1 MGHSPMQKKKTE
13 AVGLRLGQVLEYV
26 RAGWSVRRRIWPE
39 GCHVR
44 MVEGRLSVALE
55 DGKYRHWIISEED
68 LRAEDWET
76 VK

>member
-1 MGHSPMQKKKTE
+1 MQRKKSEVT
-13 AVGLRLGQVLEYV
+13 GLGLGQAMENVL
-26 RAGWSVRRRIWPE
+26 AGWSIRRPSWPE

-55 DGKYRHWIISEED
+55 DAKYRHWIISEED